1 MCKFFWLFLFSI
13 SIEAQVRIN
22 LVADLEVSNLN
33 TEIDIASIIIKDIE
47 EHKFSELSFTL
58 LEENRKAQWRL
69 IQSRPDI
76 CLFNKV
82 KHKPRLNYALFTDIP
97 LTAFPSN
104 RLITYKLKSIKGDV
118 SLYDMVNLYGLKI
131 GIIESRSY
139 GKMLDDKIA
148 NLKSK
153 LIVISGEDSA
163 QRLRK
168 MFLQKKLDAII
179 EYQSVFSYENRNE
192 IVLSDFNFHTIDNT
206 DNFVFGYVACSKSEQ
221 GKKAISIFNKIL
233 NNKEFEQ
240 KIIKLHK
247 QLFTGKE
254 QSRAISALSKVF
266 EHIDK

>member
-47 EHKFSELSFTL
+47 EHKFTELSFTL

-76 CLFNKV
+76 CLYNKV
-82 KHKPRLNYALFTDIP
+82 KHKPRLNYALFTDLP

-104 RLITYKLKSIKGDV
+104 RLITYKTNFIRGNV
-118 SLYDMVNLYGLKI
+118 SLYEIVQSYGLKV

-153 LIVISGEDSA
+153 LIIISGKDSS

-168 MFLQKKLDAII
+168 MFLKKKLM
-179 EYQSVFSYENRNE
+179 R
-192 IVLSDFNFHTIDNT
+192 
-206 DNFVFGYVACSKSEQ
+206 
-221 GKKAISIFNKIL
+221 
-233 NNKEFEQ
+233 
-240 KIIKLHK
+240 
-247 QLFTGKE
+247 
-254 QSRAISALSKVF
+254 
-266 EHIDK
+266 